1 MLGEVDKSEKIQT
14 IRFNGKNVEI
24 DLDEVLQDGVKL
36 IISRILNLAESTFNG
51 IRIPKRT
58 PAEYDNEPWVNIQIE
73 EYVIG
78 LMQKR
83 ISDK

>member
-1 MLGEVDKSEKIQT
+1 MLGEVDTTEKIQT
-14 IRFNGKNVEI
+14 IRFNGKAIEI
-24 DLDEVLQDGVKL
+24 DLDEMLQDSVKL
-36 IISRILNLAESTFNG
+36 ILARILNLAESTFNG

-58 PAEYDNEPWVNIQIE
+58 PTEYDNEPWVNIQIE